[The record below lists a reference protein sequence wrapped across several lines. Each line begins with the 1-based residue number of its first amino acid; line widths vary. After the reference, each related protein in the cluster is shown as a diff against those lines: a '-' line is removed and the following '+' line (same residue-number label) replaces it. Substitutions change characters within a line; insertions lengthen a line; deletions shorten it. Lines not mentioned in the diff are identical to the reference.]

1 MKEKQR
7 SGIPLPVFNRKKKET
22 EEKDRC
28 DESHQTTTTTTTKL
42 PTPPAV
48 GPKLCSSA
56 RRKAVARRKTA
67 SVERER
73 RKTSPSH
80 TKPISTDTGKIKNNN
95 NAANIATN
103 VTTNAGTVIT
113 SSRYP
118 IARKLSMGA
127 LQQERV
133 DLVMGREELAKEW
146 LDNEQEKQRLE
157 IKLLHINLNMTTVE
171 NEIREMTSR
180 ENELRC
186 EVKRR

>member
-1 MKEKQR
+1 MKEKR
-7 SGIPLPVFNRKKKET
+7 SGIPVPVLNRKKEDT
-22 EEKDRC
+22 EEKDGRC
-28 DESHQTTTTTTTKL
+28 DDESNQTTTTTKL

-48 GPKLCSSA
+48 GPKLCGSA

-73 RKTSPSH
+73 RKTSPTH
-80 TKPISTDTGKIKNNN
+80 TKPISIDTGKIKNNY
-95 NAANIATN
+95 ATANIAPN
-103 VTTNAGTVIT
+103 VTTNAGTVKT
-113 SSRYP
+113 SSRHP
-118 IARKLSMGA
+118 VARKLSMGA